1 MVQMHVVYVVYGR
14 RLLLLPLNKF
24 IVPHASY
31 ALCSGSFKG
40 GLVQVRVKIRVLS
53 GRGRAAYAFIMEQD
67 GKTMERKKVSLSLS
81 LCMYVVSLYFSVVVS
96 SSNNNNK
103 VNDDYLQRG
112 GTLLGCV
119 RLLESHS

>member
-1 MVQMHVVYVVYGR
+1 
-14 RLLLLPLNKF
+14 
-24 IVPHASY
+24 
-31 ALCSGSFKG
+31 
-40 GLVQVRVKIRVLS
+40 
-53 GRGRAAYAFIMEQD
+53 
-67 GKTMERKKVSLSLS
+67 MERKKVSLSLS